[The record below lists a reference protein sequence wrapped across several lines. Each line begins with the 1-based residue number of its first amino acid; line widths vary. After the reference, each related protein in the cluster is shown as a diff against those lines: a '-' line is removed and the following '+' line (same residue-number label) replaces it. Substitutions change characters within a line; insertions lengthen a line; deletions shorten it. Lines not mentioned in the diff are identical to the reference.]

1 MLKAYKYT
9 IYPTKEQESFFQ
21 QSFGCSRFIY
31 NWGLSKK
38 IEAYNKDKHTISCFN
53 LINEM
58 AKLKQTEDHKWLND
72 VYSQSLQMPLRNLDN
87 AFTSFFKKNNDFP
100 KFKTKHHSKK
110 SVQFPQGIKVNFEN
124 NTIFVPKVKTVK
136 CILYRK
142 FEGRIQTT
150 TISQTSSG
158 KYFASILVEDGKEL
172 PLKKKIKPSKT
183 TGVDLGI
190 KHFAILS
197 TSEKIDNPRYF
208 EKQSKKIA
216 QQQRQFSKKQKGGK
230 RREKARIK
238 LAKTYEKITNQRN
251 DFLHKLSHKLV
262 CENQTTALCFED
274 LNIAG
279 MMKNHHLAGAIGS
292 ASWSKFLQFVKYK
305 CEWNGVNFIQIGR
318 WDASSKTCTC
328 GFKNEK
334 LTLAQREWT
343 CEKCGTTHDR
353 DILAANNI
361 KQFALIKS
369 RREGTSFEDKQ
380 SAGSDV
386 A

>member
-1 MLKAYKYT
+1 MLKAYRYRL
-9 IYPTKEQESFFQ
+9 YPTKEQETFLQ

-31 NWGLSKK
+31 NWGLAKK
-38 IEAYNKDKHTISCFN
+38 VEAYSKGKHTISCFN

-58 AKLKQTEDHKWLND
+58 AKLKQTEEHKWLND

-87 AFTSFFKKNNDFP
+87 AFTSFFKKNSDFP
-100 KFKTKHHSKK
+100 KFKAKHHSRK
-110 SVQFPQGIKVNFEN
+110 SVQFPQGIKVNFDD
-124 NTIFVPKVKTVK
+124 NTIFVPKAKEVD
-136 CILYRK
+136 CIFHRK
-142 FEGRIQTT
+142 FEGTIKTT
-150 TISQTSSG
+150 TVSQIPAG
-158 KYFASILVEDGKEL
+158 KYFVSILVDDGKEL
-172 PLKKKIKPSKT
+172 PIKKKIKPSKT
-183 TGVDLGI
+183 IGVDLGI
-190 KHFAILS
+190 KHFSILS
-197 TSEKIDNPRYF
+197 TGEKIDNPKYF
-208 EKQSKKIA
+208 EKQSNKIK
-216 QQQRQFSKKQKGGK
+216 QQQRQLSKKLKGGK

-238 LAKTYEKITNQRN
+238 LAKTFEKITNQRD

-279 MMKNHHLAGAIGS
+279 MMKNHCLAGAIGS

-328 GFKNEK
+328 GHKNEN
-334 LTLAQREWT
+334 LTLKQREWT
-343 CEKCGTTHDR
+343 CEKCGATHDR

-361 KQFALIKS
+361 KQFALIKT
-369 RREGTSFEDKQ
+369 RREGTLSESKQ

>member
-1 MLKAYKYT
+1 MLKAYKYRL
-9 IYPTKEQESFFQ
+9 YPTKEQETFLQ

-31 NWGLSKK
+31 NWGLAKK

-58 AKLKQTEDHKWLND
+58 AKLKQTEEHKWLND

-87 AFTSFFKKNNDFP
+87 AFTSFFKKNSDFP
-100 KFKTKHHSKK
+100 KFKAKHHSRK
-110 SVQFPQGIKVNFEN
+110 SVQFPQGIKVNFDD
-124 NTIFVPKVKTVK
+124 NTIFVPKAKEID
-136 CILYRK
+136 CIFHRTFK
-142 FEGRIQTT
+142 GIIKTT
-150 TISQTSSG
+150 TVSQNSSG
-158 KYFASILVEDGKEL
+158 KYFVSILVDDGKDL
-172 PLKKKIKPSKT
+172 PIKKKIELSKT
-183 TGVDLGI
+183 IGVDLGI

-197 TSEKIDNPRYF
+197 TGEKIDNPKYF
-208 EKQSKKIA
+208 EKQSNKIK
-216 QQQRQFSKKQKGGK
+216 QQQRQLSKKLKGGK

-238 LAKTYEKITNQRN
+238 LAKTFENITNQRD

-262 CENQTTALCFED
+262 CENQTTTLCFED
-274 LNIAG
+274 LNIAV
-279 MMKNHHLAGAIGS
+279 MVKNHCLAGAIGS

-328 GFKNEK
+328 GHKNEN
-334 LTLAQREWT
+334 LTLKQREWT
-343 CEKCGTTHDR
+343 CEKCGATHDR

-361 KQFALIKS
+361 KQFALIKT
-369 RREGTSFEDKQ
+369 RREGTLSESKQ